1 MRVKDKIAGKPGCQ
15 VDSRAETT
23 RERILAVS
31 ALLFAEMGFK
41 ETFVRLI
48 CERAGVNVASV
59 NYHFGSKEKLYFE
72 VHAMLLRDIMD
83 RLAWLK
89 EEPPPVSGFDEW
101 EKNFAD
107 AFMEIM
113 RNCMSG
119 SRYGE
124 CRRRLIAAELLRPS
138 KCFPLLQETF
148 GMPIKLYFIKYM
160 RMMGPGLTDLFLDLQ
175 VNLLMDQLLG
185 FRILSNL
192 WDMVPIQQGISLDQW
207 ISLAVRNMVHM
218 VRCAI
223 EEELAVRHAS
233 VSGKAD

>member
-1 MRVKDKIAGKPGCQ
+1 
-15 VDSRAETT
+15 
-23 RERILAVS
+23 
-31 ALLFAEMGFK
+31 
-41 ETFVRLI
+41 
-48 CERAGVNVASV
+48 
-59 NYHFGSKEKLYFE
+59 
-72 VHAMLLRDIMD
+72 
-83 RLAWLK
+83 
-89 EEPPPVSGFDEW
+89 
-101 EKNFAD
+101 
-107 AFMEIM
+107 
-113 RNCMSG
+113 
-119 SRYGE
+119 
-124 CRRRLIAAELLRPS
+124 
-138 KCFPLLQETF
+138 
-148 GMPIKLYFIKYM
+148 MPIKLYFIKYM